1 MHTSI
6 IGVRDIS
13 LVTPHMRRN
22 VLNRIEPCRL
32 PLLPAAGTALEQ
44 DKDVTGR
51 RGSGW
56 ACTDQ
61 AHMQGMA
68 ALAAF

>member
-6 IGVRDIS
+6 IGVRDIVS
-13 LVTPHMRRN
+13 LLTPHMRRN
-22 VLNRIEPCRL
+22 VLNRIEPL
-32 PLLPAAGTALEQ
+32 PTAGTALEQ